1 VTTPQG
7 VSWQEAIDIVTGP
20 GQIFELTSDT
30 VRGVE
35 MQVFRHAPA
44 HLGDLFGL
52 ARRHGDKE
60 FLVYEDERHDFA
72 ATFARIDGCA
82 DFLVRR
88 LGLVRGDRVAIAMR
102 NYPEWV
108 IAFAGIVSSGLVSV
122 SLNSWWTADE
132 MDFALRDSG
141 ARVLICD
148 EERFDTARATCDAL
162 GIEVVC
168 VRTRRDATDRFHL
181 WDDCVVAGAAHP
193 GAQGI
198 GPDDDATILYTSGTT
213 GRPKG
218 AVSTHRAIINALMAF
233 SCRQHVDGVRA
244 TSKPPPDDFP
254 LCFILIVPLFHVTGC
269 VAVMLSSLVA
279 GLKLVMMR
287 KWDVVRALELIERER
302 VTNLIGVPTQSW
314 DLLNCADFSRYDTS
328 SLRSVGGGGAP
339 APASLVQ
346 RVATEVRTAGPQL
359 GYGMTET
366 NAYGPGN
373 RGPEYVARPTSTG
386 RAVPPMRVEI
396 RDDDGHS
403 VATGER
409 GDIWVFG
416 PMLFRGY
423 WNRPD
428 ATDLALR
435 DGWLRTGDIGR
446 LDDEGFLYI
455 EDRATDM
462 ILRAGENVYCAEVES
477 AVYALPGVGEAAVF
491 GVPDDRLGEDVA
503 VAIVPLRPGS
513 IDARAVWAG
522 LDGRIA
528 SFKVP
533 TYVAIL
539 DEALPR
545 NAAGKVLKR
554 TLRERVV
561 NRNVDVTER
570 S

>member
-1 VTTPQG
+1 MTTPQG

-302 VTNLIGVPTQSW
+302 VTNFIGVPTQSW

-491 GVPDDRLGEDVA
+491 GVPDERLGEDVA

-539 DEALPR
+539 DEPLPR

>member
-1 VTTPQG
+1 MTTPQG

-82 DFLVRR
+82 DFLVRQ

-491 GVPDDRLGEDVA
+491 GVPDERLGEDVA

-539 DEALPR
+539 DEPLPR

>member
-1 VTTPQG
+1 
-7 VSWQEAIDIVTGP
+7 
-20 GQIFELTSDT
+20 
-30 VRGVE
+30 
-35 MQVFRHAPA
+35 
-44 HLGDLFGL
+44 
-52 ARRHGDKE
+52 
-60 FLVYEDERHDFA
+60 
-72 ATFARIDGCA
+72 
-82 DFLVRR
+82 
-88 LGLVRGDRVAIAMR
+88 
-102 NYPEWV
+102 
-108 IAFAGIVSSGLVSV
+108 
-122 SLNSWWTADE
+122 
-132 MDFALRDSG
+132 
-141 ARVLICD
+141 
-148 EERFDTARATCDAL
+148 
-162 GIEVVC
+162 
-168 VRTRRDATDRFHL
+168 
-181 WDDCVVAGAAHP
+181 
-193 GAQGI
+193 
-198 GPDDDATILYTSGTT
+198 
-213 GRPKG
+213 
-218 AVSTHRAIINALMAF
+218 
-233 SCRQHVDGVRA
+233 
-244 TSKPPPDDFP
+244 
-254 LCFILIVPLFHVTGC
+254 
-269 VAVMLSSLVA
+269 MLSSLVA

-302 VTNLIGVPTQSW
+302 VTNFIGVPTQSW

-491 GVPDDRLGEDVA
+491 GVPDERLGEDVA

-539 DEALPR
+539 DEPLPR